1 MWHCQRKLN
10 LLVYFPIVPLHSDS
24 GLQMTRWYYAIESDT
39 RRVLGTLQ
47 SCFEVWKQYRGCIPL
62 HLSVSLQQWIAC
74 VHPERSWMIVSLPSF
89 FFFFFLCLLS
99 IQKKCIYPIACLPD
113 FCSPGSKMH
122 EMKQKGRTG
131 FGRCRRCLPQR
142 DVFSALLEFQ
152 AKHKVSREVDQR
164 GHLKVVVLLPGCS
177 KEVVKYLSYL
187 HEISVMM
194 RAGEGELAKHVPSD
208 LCHIWQLCS

>member
-1 MWHCQRKLN
+1 MR
-10 LLVYFPIVPLHSDS
+10 
-24 GLQMTRWYYAIESDT
+24 
-39 RRVLGTLQ
+39 
-47 SCFEVWKQYRGCIPL
+47 
-62 HLSVSLQQWIAC
+62 
-74 VHPERSWMIVSLPSF
+74 
-89 FFFFFLCLLS
+89 
-99 IQKKCIYPIACLPD
+99 
-113 FCSPGSKMH
+113 

-152 AKHKVSREVDQR
+152 AKQKVSREVDQR

-194 RAGEGELAKHVPSD
+194 WAGEGELAKHVPSD
-208 LCHIWQLCS
+208 LCHI